1 MIKLVVGKKGSGK
14 TKRLVEMANEAVKKS
29 KGHVVFIDMDNSKMF
44 QIDYRARFMHLNE
57 YQLTN
62 EMEFLGFLCGVVAS
76 NYDIENIYID
86 GLVKLSSDGLESLEP
101 FFDRLSKIEMKY
113 NIGFVFGISW
123 DDPDVPEYLKRF
135 QVENL

>member
-14 TKRLVEMANEAVKKS
+14 TKRLVEMANEAVKRS

-57 YQLTN
+57 YQLNN
-62 EMEFLGFLCGVVAS
+62 EMEFFGFLCGVVAS

-86 GLVKLSSDGLESLEP
+86 GLIKLSADGLENLEP

-123 DDPDVPEYLKRF
+123 DQPDVPEYLKRY
-135 QVENL
+135 QVEYL